1 MNPGCASHDACVYLP
16 GVGTVRC
23 PHRNSEVWVDRD
35 YQARGVVQAERVREP
50 ARPDLQHAHRDPIV
64 ALVVIEHHMDLIMAV
79 ADRIC
84 VLDLGKQLA
93 YGLPSEIQQDPRVLE
108 AYLGKPQ

>member
-50 ARPDLQHAHRDPIV
+50 ARPDLQHAHRFWTPV
-64 ALVVIEHHMDLIMAV
+64 VSHALCTFATLKLCSMTASISSSVSGMAFFSF
-79 ADRIC
+79 AAKSRSSISFRIWF
-84 VLDLGKQLA
+84 
-93 YGLPSEIQQDPRVLE
+93 
-108 AYLGKPQ
+108 